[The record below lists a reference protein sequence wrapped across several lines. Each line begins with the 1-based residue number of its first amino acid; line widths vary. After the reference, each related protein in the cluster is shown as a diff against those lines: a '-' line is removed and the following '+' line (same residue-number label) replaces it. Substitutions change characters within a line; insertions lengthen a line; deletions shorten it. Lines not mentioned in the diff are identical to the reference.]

1 MMSQCSMFFWRQF
14 QLPYGEKAPYFEEA
28 PFLLLAMVSACN
40 PVITMYY
47 VLPYRRRVVEM
58 IGFWRRSSAKVQL
71 YDITFA
77 ASTSTTD
84 ATRELL
90 VAGRNISLFPDDPN
104 IAAMLG
110 YESIFQGTT
119 MVLIVW
125 ILFPVFPGYCL
136 SIYYRTKIMHILN
149 DNTSAMSNSTKRAQH
164 DLIKALTIQA
174 VLPVVMMSQCSVY
187 FWRQFQ
193 LPFGDK
199 APYFEEA
206 PFLLLAMVSAFSPAI
221 TIYYLLPYRKRVV
234 EIVIFWKK
242 FAQIGHD
249 IAVNWT
255 RYYLI
260 YVCLV
265 AASILTASETHHSAH
280 HLAITN
286 DLVTEGWLKTLITI
300 GDCIALVCHYIRFL
314 LPAFLVAV
322 RCSADFQSPQCTR
335 IAFIVFSCAL
345 FFGPN
350 VTNSQL
356 HIPGLEGLIGQ
367 HHLLTGMLGYF
378 FVSCFT
384 AFLDKFSPSPSIMP
398 AWLMQFLYIIFSFV
412 MVDLIPYI
420 FFTLMMMWFPQ
431 MFLYYWFP
439 IIFAMDIVILGV
451 IVKFSEDFYGAI
463 TQKFE
468 NFL

>member
-1 MMSQCSMFFWRQF
+1 MITFASSTSDSKVTRDILYSRRNISLYPDDPKIAAIIGYESIFQKTAILLIAWILFPVFPGYCLSIYYRTQILKILNENALTIQAILPIAMMSQCSMFFWRQF

-77 ASTSTTD
+77 ASTSTTE

-90 VAGRNISLFPDDPN
+90 VSGRNISLFPDDPN

-136 SIYYRTKIMHILN
+136 SIYSRTKIMHILN

-242 FAQIGHD
+242 FA
-249 IAVNWT
+249 
-255 RYYLI
+255 R
-260 YVCLV
+260 
-265 AASILTASETHHSAH
+265 
-280 HLAITN
+280 
-286 DLVTEGWLKTLITI
+286 
-300 GDCIALVCHYIRFL
+300 
-314 LPAFLVAV
+314 
-322 RCSADFQSPQCTR
+322 TR
-335 IAFIVFSCAL
+335 IYDHSTHSTTKEKHSNGTIHI
-345 FFGPN
+345 
-350 VTNSQL
+350 NS
-356 HIPGLEGLIGQ
+356 
-367 HHLLTGMLGYF
+367 
-378 FVSCFT
+378 
-384 AFLDKFSPSPSIMP
+384 
-398 AWLMQFLYIIFSFV
+398 
-412 MVDLIPYI
+412 
-420 FFTLMMMWFPQ
+420 
-431 MFLYYWFP
+431 MF
-439 IIFAMDIVILGV
+439 
-451 IVKFSEDFYGAI
+451 
-463 TQKFE
+463 
-468 NFL
+468 

>member
-1 MMSQCSMFFWRQF
+1 MVRPTMSE
-14 QLPYGEKAPYFEEA
+14 LE
-28 PFLLLAMVSACN
+28 LN
-40 PVITMYY
+40 
-47 VLPYRRRVVEM
+47 VLPAPPERSISKRTLARRIIHE
-58 IGFWRRSSAKVQL
+58 
-71 YDITFA
+71 
-77 ASTSTTD
+77 
-84 ATRELL
+84 
-90 VAGRNISLFPDDPN
+90 
-104 IAAMLG
+104 
-110 YESIFQGTT
+110 
-119 MVLIVW
+119 
-125 ILFPVFPGYCL
+125 
-136 SIYYRTKIMHILN
+136 
-149 DNTSAMSNSTKRAQH
+149 
-164 DLIKALTIQA
+164 
-174 VLPVVMMSQCSVY
+174 
-187 FWRQFQ
+187 
-193 LPFGDK
+193 
-199 APYFEEA
+199 
-206 PFLLLAMVSAFSPAI
+206 
-221 TIYYLLPYRKRVV
+221 
-234 EIVIFWKK
+234 
-242 FAQIGHD
+242 IGHD

-322 RCSADFQSPQCTR
+322 RCSADFQSPQ
-335 IAFIVFSCAL
+335 
-345 FFGPN
+345 
-350 VTNSQL
+350 
-356 HIPGLEGLIGQ
+356 GLIGQ